1 MYSVTKLIHFCYGHR
16 LLDYQGPC
24 RHLHGHNGAVE
35 ITIEKAKL
43 DSRAIAMDFE
53 DIKAVVQLWIDNEL
67 DHRMILS
74 AKDPLA
80 QVLQAADQPVVLL
93 SGNPTAEAIAKH
105 IYDYVKGRGIPVRS
119 VTLWETPTSSACYR
133 E

>member
-16 LLDYQGPC
+16 LLDYHGKC

-35 ITIEKAKL
+35 ITIEKPKL
-43 DSRAIAMDFE
+43 DSRSIAMDFE
-53 DIKAVVQLWIDNEL
+53 DIKAVVQLWIDGEL

-74 AKDPLA
+74 AKDPL
-80 QVLQAADQPVVLL
+80 VEILRKADQPVVALP
-93 SGNPTAEAIAKH
+93 GNPTAEAIAKH
-105 IYDYVKGRGIPVRS
+105 IYDYIRGRGIPVAS
-119 VTLWETPTSSACYR
+119 VKLWETPTSCACYR